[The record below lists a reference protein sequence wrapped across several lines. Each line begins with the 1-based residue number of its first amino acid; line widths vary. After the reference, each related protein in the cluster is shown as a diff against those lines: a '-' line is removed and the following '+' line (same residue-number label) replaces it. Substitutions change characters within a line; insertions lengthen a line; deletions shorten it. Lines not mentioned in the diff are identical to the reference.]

1 VSLLQKFFHYL
12 DLRSEVEGY
21 DVIHSEIEKGVTFKG
36 TNLWILVF
44 AIVVASVGLNT
55 NSTAVIIGAML
66 ISPLMGPINGMG
78 YSIATY
84 NFELFRKS
92 VRNFG
97 FAVGASLVASSLYF
111 LITPV
116 SVAHS
121 ELLSRTN
128 PTIYDV
134 LIALFG
140 GLAGIIAISS
150 KLKGNVIPGVAIA
163 TALMPPLCTAGY
175 GIAVLRLDYFFG
187 AFYLFT
193 INTVFIGIASL
204 IISRL
209 LEFPIR
215 TVIDPS
221 RKQRINQYMWTIIFI
236 TLLPSIYFG
245 YRLVQNERFVENVN
259 KFTTSE
265 ISFFEGVYLI
275 KSEVDVNN
283 KKIRLIYGGNSLT
296 TENKEEIKNLADKF
310 GLENAKLVI
319 SQGFSLND
327 ASKDAN
333 NTNTETD
340 ALRSKLNALTLTL
353 QQNEQKADSIAK
365 LPLLGKQIL
374 AEIKPIYK
382 QVNACSYSETYIFTD
397 STKNPQKTALV
408 TFSVTKNSIRE
419 TDIENI
425 NNWLKARLN
434 NTFIKTYFEEIKN

>member
-1 VSLLQKFFHYL
+1 MSLLSKFFDYL

-21 DVIHSEIEKGVTFKG
+21 DVIHNEIEKGITFKG

-92 VRNFG
+92 ARNFG
-97 FAVGASLVASSLYF
+97 FSVAASLVASSIYF
-111 LITPV
+111 SITPV
-116 SVAHS
+116 STAYS
-121 ELLSRTN
+121 ELLARTN

-140 GLAGIIAISS
+140 GLSGIIAISS

-175 GIAVLRLDYFFG
+175 GLATFQLNFFFG

-193 INTVFIGIASL
+193 INTVFIGISSL
-204 IISRL
+204 VISRL

-215 TVIDPS
+215 TVIDPN
-221 RKQRINQYMWTIIFI
+221 RKTLINRYMWAVIFI

-245 YRLVQNERFVENVN
+245 YVLVQNEKFTENVK
-259 KFTTSE
+259 KFTSE
-265 ISFFEGVYLI
+265 ITVFEGVYLI
-275 KSEVDVNN
+275 NN
-283 KKIRLIYGGNSLT
+283 EIDIATKRVKLIYGGNSLT
-296 TENKEEIKNLADKF
+296 RENKKQIKAIAEKF
-310 GLENAKLVI
+310 DLQEAKLI
-319 SQGFSLND
+319 IQQGFSLNE
-327 ASKDAN
+327 AN
-333 NTNTETD
+333 KNQSNLNTETEI
-340 ALRSKLNALTLTL
+340 LKSKLSAMNLTLK
-353 QQNEQKADSIAK
+353 QQEYRADSIAK

-374 AEIKPIYK
+374 AEIRPIYK
-382 QVNACSYSETYIFTD
+382 QIGACSYSETYIFTD
-397 STKNPQKTALV
+397 STKAPKKTALV
-408 TFSVTKNSIRE
+408 TFSVEQNSIKQ
-419 TDIENI
+419 TDVENI
-425 NNWLKARLN
+425 NEWLKARLS
-434 NTFIKTYFEEIKN
+434 TSEIKTYFEELSNN